1 VRTRALI
8 LLALAPALGCGNDG
22 ARTASASACGAV
34 RLEPAQLGDESTRV
48 LTLCLINAERGKH
61 GLAPLVRR
69 EQLEL
74 ASQRHSEDMVARR
87 FFEHDTPDG
96 TDPQERMLAA
106 GYPADN
112 AYTGENIA
120 WAGGPRASPWEIVD
134 LWMHSPPHRE
144 NILRGGFTE
153 VGIGLVR
160 GAPEPQRSDGV
171 PWTYTT
177 DFGGPPVSQ

>member
-1 VRTRALI
+1 MRLRAL
-8 LLALAPALGCGNDG
+8 LTLALALPAGCGDG
-22 ARTASASACGAV
+22 ASESSSPCGAV
-34 RLEPAQLGDESTRV
+34 RLEPAQLGDAGTRA
-48 LTLCLINAERGKH
+48 LTLCLINAERAKR

-69 EQLEL
+69 DQLEL

-87 FFEHDTPDG
+87 FFEHDTPEG
-96 TDPQERMLAA
+96 TDPQQRMLAA

-120 WAGGPRASPWEIVD
+120 WAGGRRASPWEIVD

-144 NILRGGFTE
+144 NILRPGFTE

-177 DFGGPPVSQ
+177 DFGGPPLSQ